1 MPVFKRL
8 DEFRFEDITPS
19 FKPSNHSPETPQLF
33 RKSSTS
39 KCLKESYRQPVPLN
53 ESAVTWKHFAKFEGT
68 EFLPETP
75 KRPDMSAVTE
85 KISALT
91 TCFQEISVN
100 QSKIEQILA
109 CQEVNLTPMD
119 IATEITNLHEKIF
132 SVQAEIKSLKNY
144 VLRIDSG
151 APEEADGNPGTNTG
165 AKPERESGNSK
176 SFNKPAG
183 GHDTNLAEQLKSQKQ
198 QVQKLIEDNAEK
210 ERIIQELMVGRA
222 EHPTDSDE
230 VQVTRGYDS
239 LGKPGRDEFN
249 PNMRARLTKLETELA
264 QKNSQIHSLM
274 QDLTRL
280 RRTSRQQ
287 NPRNQ
292 GPFSKPNLGGASSKR
307 DLSGTGF

>member
-1 MPVFKRL
+1 M
-8 DEFRFEDITPS
+8 
-19 FKPSNHSPETPQLF
+19 
-33 RKSSTS
+33 
-39 KCLKESYRQPVPLN
+39 
-53 ESAVTWKHFAKFEGT
+53 
-68 EFLPETP
+68 PETP

-132 SVQAEIKSLKNY
+132 SVQSEIKSLKNY

-151 APEEADGNPGTNTG
+151 NNEESDLTATPNFGPKVD
-165 AKPERESGNSK
+165 RDSGNSRCLNK
-176 SFNKPAG
+176 SG
-183 GHDTNLAEQLKSQKQ
+183 GAPGQDPNLAEQLKTQKQ

-210 ERIIQELMVGRA
+210 ERIIQELMGTRR
-222 EHPTDSDE
+222 DSSIDADE
-230 VQVTRGYDS
+230 VPANRGYDS
-239 LGKPGRDEFN
+239 LGRPGRDDFT

-280 RRTSRQQ
+280 RRNSRQQ
-287 NPRNQ
+287 NQRNQ
-292 GPFSKPNLGGASSKR
+292 GPFSKQNISGVFSKR